1 MSNYIGIDLGT
12 TNSVIYVYDG
22 TETVLIKSG
31 IGNDVTPSV
40 IFHDPRGR
48 KQIGQEAYE
57 KWPIHPKSCA
67 KTFKRRMGEDHLIK
81 LSAVN
86 LTVTPEECSVEI
98 LKALF
103 LYLPEEIRKSSET
116 GTVITIPA
124 AFNQKARYA
133 TRQAAEMTGIGKVE
147 LMQEP
152 VAAMM
157 GFMRSHSVDGIFL
170 IYDLGGGT
178 FDVAIAQSTGG
189 KVNLLAHGGIEV
201 CGGMDF
207 DRLIVENII
216 LPQLYEKY
224 DLPDDLDN
232 NVDFERFPFMLA
244 YSAEQAKKELSGSG
258 ESTISIPPIGED
270 RWDEYLQDLNGK
282 IIFEEIPLQRDSF
295 DKLIA
300 EKINDT
306 INCARKTMEECGINA
321 HDIDRIVWV
330 GGPTHYKPL
339 RDKVSSELGINGEIE
354 IAKFK
359 PMTAVAEGA
368 SLFAESID
376 WNSEDYKMKSTRG
389 QISTDKLDLNF
400 NFTARTPSDT
410 SKIAVQLGGEVPL
423 GFEFQID
430 SLDTGWTS
438 GRIPLKHGT
447 TVDVNLTKPGENTFK
462 VVVYDAVGEPVSI
475 EQDEIIITKTAAIV
489 EAIPSPSSIGLVVHD
504 RSIRKDI
511 LVPLI
516 EKGESLPKAGSVD
529 EKLKAGKTLESGSSD
544 SLDFIL
550 LEGEFKED
558 LYANKDIGRFK
569 INGTDFDE
577 DEISEGADLICNY
590 EIKNSAEITLVVE
603 VPDIRGIFEL
613 SQTNF
618 YSPEE
623 GKINYSLIA
632 KEVIEEGIAVRNRII
647 EIKEVVDDPKLD
659 QALQKLETVY
669 SLDSEESDPDKVK
682 EAEQCIEQAKEI
694 LEEVKRKNRK
704 EIRQIELNKEL
715 TFFDMYC
722 RQHAR
727 PSEERAFDNLVLT
740 AQQSID
746 NSDPDFEKH
755 MNELGSR
762 IFEIL
767 WRQPWFIIERFKRLI
782 STPHIFQDKSRFEEL
797 AMKGKQLLGSDLIR
811 RYEELP
817 PEEKYETAFI
827 DDGTIEEL
835 REIVRQIMLLPRVG
849 SEMETDRDVVVNI
862 FKE

>member
-22 TETVLIKSG
+22 TETVLIKSRE
-31 IGNDVTPSV
+31 GNDMTPSV
-40 IFHDPRGR
+40 IYYDAGGKKH
-48 KQIGQEAYE
+48 IGQVAYLQRQ
-57 KWPIHPKSCA
+57 IHPKSCA
-67 KTFKRRMGEDHLIK
+67 KSFKRRMGEDHSIK

-98 LKALF
+98 LKELF
-103 LYLPEEIRKSSET
+103 GSLPEEIRKSSET

-133 TRQAAEMTGIGKVE
+133 TRQAAEKAGIGKVE

-152 VAAMM
+152 VAATMS
-157 GFMRSHSVDGIFL
+157 FMRSHNADGTFL

-189 KVNLLAHGGIEV
+189 KVNLLAHGGIEA
-201 CGGMDF
+201 CGGEDF
-207 DRLIVENII
+207 DKLIRSNIA

-232 NVDFERFPFMLA
+232 NQDFANFLPILER
-244 YSAEQAKKELSGSG
+244 SAEWAKIELSRSE
-258 ESTISIPPIGED
+258 ESTITIPPTIATLTD
-270 RWDEYLQDLNGK
+270 RLKDLKGDA
-282 IIFEEIPLQRDSF
+282 IFEEIPLRRDTF
-295 DKLIA
+295 DKLIVQ
-300 EKINDT
+300 KIDDT
-306 INCARKTMEECGINA
+306 INCARKTMEECGVNA
-321 HDIDRIVWV
+321 HDINRIVWV

-354 IAKFK
+354 IAKYN

-376 WNSEDYKMKSTRG
+376 WSSEDYKMKSTRG
-389 QISTDKLDLNF
+389 QIAIDKIDLNF
-400 NFTARTPSDT
+400 NYIARTSSDT
-410 SKIAVQLGGEVPL
+410 SKIAVQVGGEVPL

-447 TVDVNLTKPGENTFK
+447 TVDVNLTKPGKNTFK
-462 VVVYDAVGEPVSI
+462 VVVYDAVGEPISI
-475 EQDEIIITKTAAIV
+475 EQDEIVITKTAATV
-489 EAIPSPSSIGLVVHD
+489 EGIPSPSTIGLVVHD
-504 RSIRKDI
+504 RSNRKDI

-516 EKGESLPKAGSVD
+516 EKGELLPKAGRFD

-603 VPDIRGIFEL
+603 VPDIRGIFKL

-623 GKINYSLIA
+623 GKINYSEIA
-632 KEVIEEGIAVRNRII
+632 PEVIEEGIVVRNRII

-659 QALQKLETVY
+659 QALQKLETVD
-669 SLDSEESDPDKVK
+669 SLDSDESDPDTVK
-682 EAEQCIEQAKEI
+682 EAKQCISQAIEF
-694 LEEVKRKNRK
+694 LEEVKRKNQK
-704 EIRQIELNKEL
+704 EIRQIELSKEL

-727 PSEERAFDNLVLT
+727 PSEERAFDNLAMT
-740 AQQSID
+740 AQRSID
-746 NSDPDFEKH
+746 DNDTDFENH
-755 MNELGSR
+755 LNELGSR

-767 WRQPWFIIERFKRLI
+767 WRQPWFIIERFKHL
-782 STPHIFQDKSRFEEL
+782 SGTPQVFRDKSRFEEL

-811 RYEELP
+811 RYEDRS

-835 REIVRQIMLLPRVG
+835 REILRQIMLLPRV
-849 SEMETDRDVVVNI
+849 SDDNITERDIVINI
-862 FKE
+862 LKE

>member
-1 MSNYIGIDLGT
+1 MNNFIGIDLGT
-12 TNSVIYVYDG
+12 TNSVIYVYNG
-22 TETVLIKSG
+22 TETKLIKIPG
-31 IGNDVTPSV
+31 GPDVTPSV
-40 IFHDPRGR
+40 IFYDSRG
-48 KQIGQEAYE
+48 KKYIGQAAYLQR
-57 KWPIHPKSCA
+57 PMHPKSCA
-67 KTFKRRMGEDHLIK
+67 KSFKRRMGEDYLIE
-81 LSAVN
+81 LSDVN
-86 LTVTPEECSVEI
+86 LTVTPEECSVDI
-98 LKALF
+98 LKELF
-103 LYLPEEIRKSSET
+103 GSLPEEIRNSTDT
-116 GTVITIPA
+116 GTVVTVPA
-124 AFNQKARYA
+124 AFNQKARKA
-133 TRQAAEMTGIGKVE
+133 TRQAAEMAGIGKVE

-157 GFMRSHSVDGIFL
+157 SFMRSHNTDGIFL

-201 CGGMDF
+201 CGGEDF
-207 DRLIVENII
+207 DRLIVNNIV
-216 LPQLYEKY
+216 LSQLYEKY
-224 DLPDDLDN
+224 DLPDDLDKN
-232 NVDFERFPFMLA
+232 GEFETFLPILER
-244 YSAEQAKKELSGSG
+244 SAEWAKIELSRHE
-258 ESTISIPPIGED
+258 ESTTNIPPIQGTLPD
-270 RWDEYLQDLNGK
+270 CLQDLNGE
-282 IIFEEIPLQRDSF
+282 IIFEEIPLQRDTF
-295 DKLIA
+295 DKLIV

-306 INCARKTMEECGINA
+306 INCARKTMEECGVNA
-321 HDIDRIVWV
+321 HDIDRIVWA
-330 GGPTHYKPL
+330 GGPTNYKPL

-354 IAKFK
+354 ISKYN

-389 QISTDKLDLNF
+389 QISTDEIDLNF
-400 NFTARTPSDT
+400 NYIARTPSDT
-410 SKIAVQLGGEVPL
+410 SKIAVQVGGEIPF

-462 VVVYDAVGEPVSI
+462 VVVYDAVGESISI
-475 EQDEIIITKTAAIV
+475 EQNEIVIMKTAAIV
-489 EAIPSPSSIGLVVHD
+489 QAIPSPSSISLVVHD
-504 RSIRKDI
+504 KSIGKDI

-516 EKGESLPKAGSVD
+516 KKGEPLPKTGSVE
-529 EKLKAGKTLESGSSD
+529 EKLKAGKTLESGSTD

-550 LEGEFKED
+550 LEGEFEED
-558 LYANKDIGRFK
+558 IYANEYIGNFK
-569 INGTDFDE
+569 IKGEDID

-590 EIKNSAEITLVVE
+590 EIKNSAEIKLKVD
-603 VPDIRGIFEL
+603 VPDIRGIFE
-613 SQTNF
+613 SSETDF
-618 YSPEE
+618 YSSDE
-623 GKINYSLIA
+623 GKINYSKIA
-632 KEVIEEGIAVRNRII
+632 PEIIEEGIAVRNRII

-682 EAEQCIEQAKEI
+682 EAEQCITQAKEL
-694 LEEVKRKNRK
+694 LEEVKRQNRK
-704 EIRQIELNKEL
+704 EICQVELNSEL

-727 PSEERAFDNLVLT
+727 PSEERAFDNLVAT
-740 AQQSID
+740 AQRSVD
-746 NSDPDFEKH
+746 SNDRKFENH
-755 MNELGSR
+755 LNDLSSR

-767 WRQPWFIIERFKRLI
+767 WRQPWFIIEKFKRLI
-782 STPHIFQDKSRFEEL
+782 STPHTFRDKSRFEEL

-817 PEEKYETAFI
+817 PTEKYETAFI

-835 REIVRQIMLLPRVG
+835 REIVRQMILLTRV
-849 SEMETDRDVVVNI
+849 EDDKITERDIVVNI

>member
-1 MSNYIGIDLGT
+1 MNNFIGIDLGT

-22 TETVLIKSG
+22 TETVLIKSRE
-31 IGNDVTPSV
+31 GNDVTPSV
-40 IFHDPRGR
+40 IYYDSRGR
-48 KQIGQEAYE
+48 KHIGQVAYLQR
-57 KWPIHPKSCA
+57 PMHPKSCA
-67 KTFKRRMGEDHLIK
+67 KSFKRRMGEDYLIE
-81 LSAVN
+81 LSDVN
-86 LTVTPEECSVEI
+86 LTVTPEECSVDI
-98 LKALF
+98 LNELF
-103 LYLPEEIRKSSET
+103 GSLPEEIRKSSET

-133 TRQAAEMTGIGKVE
+133 TRQAAEMAGIGKVE

-157 GFMRSHSVDGIFL
+157 SFMRSHNADGTFL

-189 KVNLLAHGGIEV
+189 KVNLLSHGGIEV
-201 CGGMDF
+201 CGGEDF
-207 DRLIVENII
+207 DKSIRGNIV

-224 DLPDDLDN
+224 DLPDDLDKN
-232 NVDFERFPFMLA
+232 KDFENFTSISDR
-244 YSAEQAKKELSGSG
+244 SAEWAKIELSRSE
-258 ESTISIPPIGED
+258 ESTITVPPTQATLPN
-270 RWDEYLQDLNGK
+270 LQDLKGK
-282 IIFEEIPLQRDSF
+282 PIFKEILFLRDTF
-295 DKLIA
+295 DKLIV

-306 INCARKTMEECGINA
+306 INCARKTIEECGVNA

-354 IAKFK
+354 ISKYN

-376 WNSEDYKMKSTRG
+376 WSSEDYKMKSTRG
-389 QISTDKLDLNF
+389 QISTDEIDLNF
-400 NFTARTPSDT
+400 NYTARTPSDT
-410 SKIAVQLGGEVPL
+410 SKIAVQVGGEVPL

-462 VVVYDAVGEPVSI
+462 VVVYDAVGEPISI
-475 EQDEIIITKTAAIV
+475 EQDEIVITKTAAIV
-489 EAIPSPSSIGLVVHD
+489 EAIPSPSSISLVVHD
-504 RSIRKDI
+504 KSIGKDI

-516 EKGESLPKAGSVD
+516 EKGESLPKEGSV
-529 EKLKAGKTLESGSSD
+529 EVKARKALEVGSSE

-558 LYANKDIGRFK
+558 IYANIKIGDFK
-569 INGTDFDE
+569 IKGE
-577 DEISEGADLICNY
+577 EIVDGIIPEGADLICNY
-590 EIKNSAEITLVVE
+590 EIKNSAEIKLVVE
-603 VPDIRGIFEL
+603 VPDIRGIFES
-613 SQTNF
+613 SQTDF
-618 YSPEE
+618 YSPDS
-623 GKINYSLIA
+623 GKINYSKIA
-632 KEVIEEGIAVRNRII
+632 PEIIEEGIAVRDRII
-647 EIKEVVDDPKLD
+647 EIKGVVDDPKLG

-682 EAEQCIEQAKEI
+682 EAEQCIEQAKEL

-704 EIRQIELNKEL
+704 EICQVELNSEL

-727 PSEERAFDNLVLT
+727 PSEESEFDKLVAT
-740 AQQSID
+740 AHRSID
-746 NSDPDFEKH
+746 NNDRDFDDH
-755 MNELGSR
+755 LQQLGSR

-767 WRQPWFIIERFKRLI
+767 WRQPWFMIEKFKRLI

-811 RYEELP
+811 RYEELSP
-817 PEEKYETAFI
+817 AEKYETAFI

-835 REIVRQIMLLPRVG
+835 REIVRQMILLPRVG
-849 SEMETDRDVVVNI
+849 DDKITERDIVVNI

>member
-22 TETVLIKSG
+22 IETVLIKSTTTR
-31 IGNDVTPSV
+31 NDVTPSV
-40 IFHDPRGR
+40 IYFDRLKR
-48 KQIGQEAYE
+48 KQIGQGAYDIA
-57 KWPIHPKSCA
+57 PIHPKSCA
-67 KTFKRRMGEDHLIK
+67 KTFKRRMGEDHLIE

-133 TRQAAEMTGIGKVE
+133 TRQAAEMTGIDKVE

-157 GFMRSHSVDGIFL
+157 SFMRSHSADGIFL

-207 DRLIVENII
+207 DRLIVDNII
-216 LPQLYEKY
+216 LPQLNEKY
-224 DLPDDLDN
+224 DLPNDLDKN
-232 NVDFERFPFMLA
+232 GDFERFPFMLA
-244 YSAEQAKKELSGSG
+244 YSAEQAKKELSGSE
-258 ESTISIPPIGED
+258 ESTISIPPID
-270 RWDEYLQDLNGK
+270 KDFWDEYLQDLKGK
-282 IIFEEIPLQRDSF
+282 TIFEEILLRRDTF

-300 EKINDT
+300 ERINDT
-306 INCARKTMEECGINA
+306 INCARKTMEECGVNA

-354 IAKFK
+354 ISKYN

-376 WNSEDYKMKSTRG
+376 WSSEDYKMKPTRG
-389 QISTDKLDLNF
+389 QTSTDEIDLNF

-410 SKIAVQLGGEVPL
+410 SKIAVQIEGQAPL

-447 TVDVNLTKPGENTFK
+447 TVDVNLTKPGKNTFK
-462 VVVYDAVGEPVSI
+462 VIVYDAVGEPISI
-475 EQDEIIITKTAAIV
+475 EQDEIVITKTAAIV
-489 EAIPSPSSIGLVVHD
+489 EAIPSPSSISLVVHD
-504 RSIRKDI
+504 RSIRKDV

-516 EKGESLPKAGSVD
+516 EKGDPLPKVGSIPV
-529 EKLKAGKTLESGSSD
+529 KAGKTLTSGSSD
-544 SLDFIL
+544 SLDFNL

-558 LYANKDIGRFK
+558 IYANKSIGVFK
-569 INGTDFDE
+569 IKGE
-577 DEISEGADLICNY
+577 EIVDGVIPEGADLICNY
-590 EIKNSAEITLVVE
+590 EIKNSAEIKLSVE
-603 VPDIRGIFEL
+603 VPDIRDIFES
-613 SQTNF
+613 SQTDF
-618 YSPEE
+618 YSPDS
-623 GKINYSLIA
+623 GKINYSEIA
-632 KEVIEEGIAVRNRII
+632 PEVIEEGIAVRNRII
-647 EIKEVVDDPKLD
+647 EIREVVDDPKLD

-669 SLDSEESDPDKVK
+669 SLDSDESDPDKVK

-704 EIRQIELNKEL
+704 EICQVELNSEL
-715 TFFDMYC
+715 TFFNMYC

-727 PSEERAFDNLVLT
+727 PSEERAFDNLVMT
-740 AQQSID
+740 AQRSID
-746 NSDPDFEKH
+746 DNDTDFENH
-755 MNELGSR
+755 LNELGSR

-782 STPHIFQDKSRFEEL
+782 STPQVFRDKSRFEEL

-811 RYEELP
+811 RYEDLTP
-817 PEEKYETAFI
+817 KEKYETAII

-849 SEMETDRDVVVNI
+849 SEIETDRDVVINI